1 MRWTIVSLVTVV
13 HLGLLAWAASWIDRF
28 SRPQLP
34 VINGMLIAA
43 PAAIET
49 PPQALPM
56 APAPTPVP
64 YEPVQRPQPTVPARM
79 PSVLP
84 KLRPQLVPQPMP
96 QPMRVATLTPTLTT
110 LASDRSIAVALPAP
124 AVPAAPVQPPPTV
137 APASAPAPAPASAKV
152 LPDLSAPVAAPA
164 DAAAPPVK
172 QQDVVAPRSDAA
184 HLNNPP
190 PNYPPVSRRLGEAGQ
205 VVLEV
210 HIQPDG
216 SVGEMRVK
224 RSSGFERLDEAALR
238 AVRKWRYVPARRG
251 DQPIAWWYL
260 QPIVFSI
267 DS

>member
-1 MRWTIVSLVTVV
+1 MSRPVNRSLWTIVSLVTVV
-13 HLGLLAWAASWIDRF
+13 HLALLAWAATWIDRF

-34 VINGMLIAA
+34 VITGMLIAA

-49 PPQALPM
+49 PPQPLPM
-56 APAPTPVP
+56 APIPTPVP
-64 YEPVQRPQPTVPARM
+64 PEPVQRPQPTVQPRVT
-79 PSVLP
+79 PTPP
-84 KLRPQLVPQPMP
+84 KPRLQPVRETP
-96 QPMRVATLTPTLTT
+96 PVPTLTSET
-110 LASDRSIAVALPAP
+110 SDRSIAVAQPAP
-124 AVPAAPVQPPPTV
+124 PAPVQPPPPVEQT
-137 APASAPAPAPASAKV
+137 APAPAKAAPESA
-152 LPDLSAPVAAPA
+152 PPVAA
-164 DAAAPPVK
+164 APVIK
-172 QQDVVAPRSDAA
+172 QQSVVPPRSDAA

-224 RSSGFERLDEAALR
+224 RSSGFERLDEAAMR
-238 AVRKWRYVPARRG
+238 AVRHWRYVPARRG